1 MCGRYSLSTNIEDLA
16 YRFDFKPTNFG
27 YQTRF
32 NISPTQQVLAVTKND
47 SGNQAMLMKWGLIP
61 SWTKDPSI
69 SNRMINA
76 RAETLTEKPAFRN
89 AFLKRRCMIIAD
101 GFYEWTR
108 HKGDKTPIR
117 VTLKSGEAF
126 GFAGLWETW
135 RSPDNQEIQSCT
147 IITTYANDLMKT
159 IHDRMPVIL
168 TTESERLWLDYNQ
181 QDPKKLKELLIPY
194 ESIKM
199 ETQEVTRLINSTK
212 NDHITL
218 V

>member
-1 MCGRYSLSTNIEDLA
+1 
-16 YRFDFKPTNFG
+16 
-27 YQTRF
+27 
-32 NISPTQQVLAVTKND
+32 
-47 SGNQAMLMKWGLIP
+47 
-61 SWTKDPSI
+61 
-69 SNRMINA
+69 MINA

-89 AFLKRRCMIIAD
+89 AFLKRRCLIIAD

-199 ETQEVTRLINSTK
+199 ETQEVTRLINSTR